1 MLFRFFESQKNHA
14 TSKDW
19 VTTVRTDLKEF
30 KIESSFEEIKLMK
43 KYEYNKIVKH
53 KIEMHAKNQLEEKQ
67 ACAELCQA
75 QSLAQL
81 IASYPHQINEKTRL
95 ISIVSKPNE
104 FIYW

>member
-19 VTTVRTDLKEF
+19 VTTVRTDLKEL
-30 KIESSFEEIKLMK
+30 KIELSFEEIKLMK
-43 KYEYNKIVKH
+43 KYVYKKIVKQNT
-53 KIEMHAKNQLEEKQ
+53 EMHAKNQLEEKQ
-67 ACAELCQA
+67 AWAELCQA

-95 ISIVSKPNE
+95 ISLCQNPLN
-104 FIYW
+104 